1 MLHYLQHKIYL
12 EFLKIWTIDK
22 SELPR
27 GSISRHMEVR
37 IYSTFLWQ
45 KDQRRL
51 FSTVKSIGHLSL
63 LHQLLKILISD
74 LTRPLASEKLGSQ
87 HRQQPPVAWIL
98 IGYCFRISP
107 SFFFFSPRAC
117 SMREFL
123 GQGWNPPHSRDLS
136 HSTAWQHR
144 ILNPLYI
151 YTHILA
157 YAIHVFS
164 ELTKISKSEEAF
176 FLWFGISLI
185 FSSGQCLT
193 TKLFLGRITRYTIL
207 AMQKN
212 QVLPAAQRDSCRDEQ
227 LCQILT
233 FLKY

>member
-107 SFFFFSPRAC
+107 SFFFF
-117 SMREFL
+117 
-123 GQGWNPPHSRDLS
+123 
-136 HSTAWQHR
+136 
-144 ILNPLYI
+144 PL
-151 YTHILA
+151 
-157 YAIHVFS
+157 V
-164 ELTKISKSEEAF
+164 
-176 FLWFGISLI
+176 
-185 FSSGQCLT
+185 
-193 TKLFLGRITRYTIL
+193 
-207 AMQKN
+207 
-212 QVLPAAQRDSCRDEQ
+212 PAACGSFWAKDGTRPTVETWATPQHDNTGSLTHYTYIHIYLLMRFMSFLSLQKSVNQRKRFFSASVFPSSFPLDNV
-227 LCQILT
+227 
-233 FLKY
+233 